1 MEFKH
6 AFVFPGQGS
15 QFTGMGKELF
25 DQSPIARQVFEEVN
39 DSLNENLSDL
49 IFEGSQEDLTKTS
62 NTQPALFAVSVAV
75 LRVLE
80 NEGDFSISEKASA
93 LAGHSLGEYAALV
106 ASGALS
112 ISDGSRLLRLR
123 GEAMQSA
130 VPAGKGGMSA
140 ILGIDNDQ
148 AREICSELNQFGRI
162 EIANDNGG
170 GQIVLSGDILP
181 VEKSLIL
188 GKEKGAK
195 KTVLL
200 AVSAPFHSSLML
212 PASTKMA
219 DAFAQMSWSGTMSP
233 VWANITATPETDIS
247 KIPELLTKQI
257 TGEVRWRE
265 TIEGFVKQGITHH
278 HELGAGK
285 TLTGLAKRIDSRLQ
299 NDKACSMLEIEAML
313 ERIFNPKEKV

>member
-25 DQSPIARQVFEEVN
+25 EESSVAREVFEEVN
-39 DSLNENLSDL
+39 DALKERLSDL

-62 NTQPALFAVSVAV
+62 NTQPALFAVSMAV

-80 NEGDFSISEKASA
+80 KEGGFSISEKASA
-93 LAGHSLGEYAALV
+93 LAGHSLGEYAAL
-106 ASGALS
+106 AAAGALS
-112 ISDGSRLLRLR
+112 ISEGAHLLRLR

-130 VPAGKGGMSA
+130 VPSGKGGMAA
-140 ILGIDNDQ
+140 ILGISHEQ
-148 AREICSELNQFGRI
+148 ALEMCDTLKTFGRI

-170 GQIVLSGDILP
+170 GQIVLSGDLLP
-181 VEKSLIL
+181 IEKSLIL

-200 AVSAPFHSSLML
+200 AVSAPFHSSLMH
-212 PASTKMA
+212 PAAEKMSE
-219 DAFAQMSWSGTMSP
+219 AFSQLTWEGHMSP
-233 VWANITATPETDIS
+233 VWANITAQPEHDIA
-247 KIPELLTKQI
+247 KVPDLLTRQI
-257 TGEVRWRE
+257 TGSVRWRE
-265 TIEGFVKQGITHH
+265 TIESFVKDGITHH

-285 TLTGLAKRIDSRLQ
+285 TLTGLAKRIDSSLQ
-299 NDKACSMLEIEAML
+299 NDKACTMQEIEAML
-313 ERIFNPKEKV
+313 ERIFNPTEKV